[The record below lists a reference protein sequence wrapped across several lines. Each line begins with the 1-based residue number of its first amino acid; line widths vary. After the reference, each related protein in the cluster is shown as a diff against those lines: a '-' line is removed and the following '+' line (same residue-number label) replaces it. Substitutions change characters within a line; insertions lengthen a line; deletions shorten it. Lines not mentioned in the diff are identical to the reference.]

1 MYLIHWNNCLRF
13 FCWPCVLKTSEPFF
27 KNSFS
32 SAQIVTYAI
41 FAVPVD
47 EFLLIT
53 REPAQGIS
61 YHQLHFFLQ
70 KLCKTTFKIYIFIYN
85 TVTKSFTECSICCN
99 KLPMRILW
107 RSWCNKV
114 IAVLL
119 TTKVWFL
126 KKNSWGFLWDD
137 F

>member
-13 FCWPCVLKTSEPFF
+13 FCWPCVLKASEPFF

-32 SAQIVTYAI
+32 LAQIVTYAI

-61 YHQLHFFLQ
+61 YHQLHFQ
-70 KLCKTTFKIYIFIYN
+70 KWCKTTFKKYIFIYN
-85 TVTKSFTECSICCN
+85 TITKSFTECSICCN

-107 RSWCNKV
+107 RSWCDKI